1 MIWGWTMV
9 HTHAMDYMLQASTVV
24 AAPPYEVFDLISDI
38 ERLPDWNLE
47 IPRVV
52 DAPAVLEVGTEWV
65 VTIHAMKTHWN
76 SRSRV
81 VEVDRDRWRFA
92 YRSQSDD
99 GNPSH
104 ADWRWQLEP
113 APEGRE
119 TQVTVEVDIH
129 PRTFLRKWFL
139 SRLRK
144 SGLRKAM
151 NESLLALREQTSVR

>member
-1 MIWGWTMV
+1 MICREATA
-9 HTHAMDYMLQASTVV
+9 HTHAMEYTLQASTLVP
-24 AAPPYEVFDLISDI
+24 ASPYEVLDLITDI

-52 DAPAVLEVGTEWV
+52 DVPTVLEVGAEWV

-81 VEVDRDRWRFA
+81 VEVDRDRGRFA

-104 ADWRWQLEP
+104 ADWRWQLVPAAEGQGTQYRP
-113 APEGRE
+113 APKVSLESRATGP
-119 TQVTVEVDIH
+119 QQPSAAP
-129 PRTFLRKWFL
+129 PRQSSTTGAPLP
-139 SRLRK
+139 
-144 SGLRKAM
+144 
-151 NESLLALREQTSVR
+151 ALRAAAP